1 MMKHTYN
8 ITGMTCDNC
17 KGKITQALESI
28 PEITKVE
35 IDREKGL
42 VEISMSEHV
51 QTQVMQTAISSLGK
65 YTISMD
71 MGVSMEEAKKK
82 NHIKDLIPL
91 FVIVGA
97 ILIFSIITSLITG
110 NGFSFGMRMFM
121 GGFFVV
127 FGTLKVLKLKDFAL
141 AYKEYDIIAKHSNLY
156 THAYPFIELVLGILY
171 FINIIPL
178 TTNILTIIVMGIGA
192 TGVYIKLRKH
202 EEIPCACLGTVFK
215 VPMTWV
221 TLVEDVLMVVMAII
235 MIVLM

>member
-1 MMKHTYN
+1 MKHTYK
-8 ITGMTCDNC
+8 ITGMTCDSC
-17 KGKITQALESI
+17 KDKITQALQSI

-35 IDREKGL
+35 IDREKGFAD
-42 VEISMSEHV
+42 ISMSEHV
-51 QTQVMQTAISSLGK
+51 QTPVMQEALSTLGD
-65 YTISMD
+65 YSISMD
-71 MGVSMEEAKKK
+71 MGASMEQAKKK
-82 NHIKDLIPL
+82 NHFKDLIPL

-97 ILIFSIITSLITG
+97 ILLFSIIMTLVIG
-110 NGFSFGMRMFM
+110 KDFQFGMRMFM
-121 GGFFVV
+121 GGFFAV
-127 FGTLKVLKLKDFAL
+127 FGILKVLKLKDFAV
-141 AYKEYDIIAKHSNLY
+141 AYKEYDIIAKHSSLY
-156 THAYPFIELVLGILY
+156 AHAYPFIELALGILY

-221 TLVEDVLMVVMAII
+221 TLAEDLLMVIMAII